1 MTRRR
6 RVGRDESG
14 LTSVEWALVM
24 PVVVLLIM
32 SGVQVALWAHAAH
45 VATAAAE
52 EGLVAA
58 RAAGGSAQAG
68 EARAKAV
75 LAQLG
80 PELVTSPAVH
90 AERSVERASVVVS
103 GYSTV
108 VIPGLRFPVHGQ
120 AASVVERFVA
130 EDER

>member
-32 SGVQVALWAHAAH
+32 SAVQVALWAHAAH

-68 EARAKAV
+68 EHEGHQHEHDRQAG
-75 LAQLG
+75 QLG
-80 PELVTSPAVH
+80 ADASGLAPPAPPHRSSSATKRSTTDAACPWTGNRSPGMTT
-90 AERSVERASVVVS
+90 VE
-103 GYSTV
+103 
-108 VIPGLRFPVHGQ
+108 
-120 AASVVERFVA
+120 
-130 EDER
+130 